1 MKAIL
6 RLTAGRKA
14 SLRTASSL
22 FVLFALTACGDTF
35 NNYGAETEA
44 DEDSK
49 EVVVKAPDAKE
60 EKPTQ
65 TSTGTSVDTA
75 RGHASSIVDA
85 LSLRLTEC
93 RVRRAGDVTVPDLAG
108 VFRFYLEASYA
119 DGTTDGPTIF
129 QTNVNNAVASE
140 VSDFL
145 AMIPSRVFRRCKHG
159 PPPADPQA
167 MAAQH
172 TTDVIS
178 ALNAALSRCTV
189 GIQGSISAPDPH
201 GDFFIYLTAVYDD
214 GTFASPVRFQSNYN
228 DQASAAAARMLRL
241 VPSVEFTRCTRS
253 P

>member
-1 MKAIL
+1 MKAIRIL
-6 RLTAGRKA
+6 RLKAGLA
-14 SLRTASSL
+14 EGMGCL
-22 FVLFALTACGDTF
+22 FILFALTACGDTF

-44 DEDSK
+44 DDK
-49 EVVVKAPDAKE
+49 EVVKAPDAKE

-65 TSTGTSVDTA
+65 TSPWTSVDTA

-85 LSLRLTEC
+85 LALRLIDC
-93 RVRRAGDVTVPDLAG
+93 RVQRAGDVTVPDLAG
-108 VFRFYLEASYA
+108 VFRFYLEALYA

-145 AMIPSRVFRRCKHG
+145 TMIPSRVFRRCKHG
-159 PPPADPQA
+159 PTPADPKA

-178 ALNAALSRCTV
+178 ALNAALSHCTV

-214 GTFASPVRFQSNYN
+214 GTFANPVRFQSNYN
-228 DQASAAAARMLRL
+228 DLPSAAAARMLRL